1 MSKVKSDL
9 KWLKLDKD
17 IKEFKDSRLTNWRT
31 SPPNNSAQQ
40 TPPNRPAGRLADRL
54 ACREE
59 LRKCVICKSS
69 DIQMKTIEEE
79 IKSGKDIVLISLEV
93 LVCQS
98 CGERYYD
105 RKTMQKIEVVRS
117 RLRKHDLKVEEVGRV
132 LRANVS

>member
-1 MSKVKSDL
+1 M
-9 KWLKLDKD
+9 
-17 IKEFKDSRLTNWRT
+17 
-31 SPPNNSAQQ
+31 
-40 TPPNRPAGRLADRL
+40 
-54 ACREE
+54 
-59 LRKCVICKSS
+59 KCVICKSS

-105 RKTMQKIEVVRS
+105 KKTMRKIEVVRS
-117 RLRKHDLKVEEVGRV
+117 RLKKDDLKVEEVGRV

>member
-1 MSKVKSDL
+1 M
-9 KWLKLDKD
+9 
-17 IKEFKDSRLTNWRT
+17 
-31 SPPNNSAQQ
+31 
-40 TPPNRPAGRLADRL
+40 
-54 ACREE
+54 
-59 LRKCVICKSS
+59 KCVICKGS

-79 IKSGKDIVLISLEV
+79 IKSGNDIVLISLEV

-105 RKTMQKIEVVRS
+105 RKTMRKMEVVRS